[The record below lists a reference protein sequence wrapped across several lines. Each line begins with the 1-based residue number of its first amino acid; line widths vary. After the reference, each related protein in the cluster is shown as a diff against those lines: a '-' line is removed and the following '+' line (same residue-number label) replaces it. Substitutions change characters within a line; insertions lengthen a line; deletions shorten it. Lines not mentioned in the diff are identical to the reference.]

1 MFDVTIKNMLEGVW
15 PMLFIVLTIIV
26 SLRITYLILNKPK
39 FELYQELFMLL
50 FIVYIL
56 CLFYVVTFQDVNWA
70 TSNYIPFKEMFR
82 YKFGTRLFFKNV
94 LGNLIMFLPYG
105 FFVSYFLRS
114 KKSYI
119 ILILSII
126 TSSTIE
132 FTQAMIG
139 RVFDVDDII
148 LNVFGAMFGFLI
160 YKFVVYIK
168 DKLPDFLKNK
178 ILYNII
184 ILIFIALML
193 VYLWNF
199 LKLGEF
205 VNGKI

>member
-114 KKSYI
+114 
-119 ILILSII
+119 
-126 TSSTIE
+126 
-132 FTQAMIG
+132 
-139 RVFDVDDII
+139 
-148 LNVFGAMFGFLI
+148 
-160 YKFVVYIK
+160 
-168 DKLPDFLKNK
+168 
-178 ILYNII
+178 
-184 ILIFIALML
+184 
-193 VYLWNF
+193 
-199 LKLGEF
+199 
-205 VNGKI
+205 